1 MFGDNL
7 NILILSIFILALH
20 YKKRTQEKKGKN
32 KQYISLIT
40 IKQFS
45 EAPMGKVI

>member
-1 MFGDNL
+1 MFGNNP
-7 NILILSIFILALH
+7 NILILSIFIVVLH

-32 KQYISLIT
+32 EQNISLIT

-45 EAPMGKVI
+45 EAPMGKVL